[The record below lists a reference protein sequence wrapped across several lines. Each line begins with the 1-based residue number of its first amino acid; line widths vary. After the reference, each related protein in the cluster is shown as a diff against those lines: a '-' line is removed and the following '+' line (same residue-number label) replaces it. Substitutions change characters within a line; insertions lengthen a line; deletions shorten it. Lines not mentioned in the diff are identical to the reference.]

1 MTNDGKIYIVITDKA
16 PAEAGGNA
24 VRNTSSNKK
33 NEEQD
38 TLFNHW
44 ARNHILSTVKNAGKQ
59 AINYSINNIGN
70 FTGNYMTQTHVN
82 EALNNIGGLMNI
94 GATALAGFNIAGP
107 IGAIVGASLGV
118 INQSVSSV
126 LSINTRMIENNKT
139 NYEIEQLRIRAGL
152 NGLYDGSR
160 GTEN

>member
-16 PAEAGGNA
+16 PAETGGSVSSSNK
-24 VRNTSSNKK
+24 TSSN
-33 NEEQD
+33 NEKQD

-44 ARNHILSTVKNAGKQ
+44 TRNQILSTVKNAGKQ
-59 AINYSINNIGN
+59 AINYSLSNIGN

-94 GATALAGFNIAGP
+94 GGNALAGFNIAGP
-107 IGAIVGASLGV
+107 IGALVGASLSV
-118 INQSVSSV
+118 INQSVSSI
-126 LSINTRMIENNKT
+126 LSINTRMIENNKI
-139 NYEIEQLRIRAGL
+139 NYEIEQLRMRAGL